1 MVFWLLLLLLGIFT
15 YLALRQNVSQLTAT
29 PVWILWLVIMTPA
42 LIWGI
47 WVGLYGQNEPI
58 PPALV
63 MVPFILC
70 PLFYFSLVQQGRKRQ
85 DKHPTREAGN
95 DPKEGLV
102 EPNPM
107 GPREKKSRV
116 RPIDSAEE
124 ANLRNCFPWTVY
136 HLRNLEFR
144 AQAVICR
151 GQLRSQPE
159 IAYKTIREK
168 IEETF
173 GDRFLVVFQN
183 SLQGKPFFAI
193 VPNPYRENIETTL
206 ASRAT
211 ISPIWL
217 FGLLLVALFTTTKVG
232 CVEIAGISEAALQS
246 NPKLLQEGLSYAI
259 PLIAILGVRELGHY
273 LMAQFYKIKATLPLF
288 IPIPFLPGTLGAYIQ
303 IRSPIPNRKV
313 LFDLNAAGP
322 VVGFL
327 ITVPLLIWGLANSAV
342 VPLSESSGIFSID
355 SLNPSFSFLLT
366 LLSKLALGSQLTL
379 DKAIDLHPVA
389 TAAYVGLMVSAFH
402 LIPVGSLGGGHIV
415 HAMFGQRTSMGIGQ
429 IARFLFLILSFVRKE
444 FLFLAIFLFLWPL
457 NDEPALND
465 VSELDN
471 KRDLMGL
478 LLLGLLAAI
487 FLPVPKAVIQWL
499 F

>member
-1 MVFWLLLLLLGIFT
+1 MVFWLLLLLLGIITFSI
-15 YLALRQNVSQLTAT
+15 LQRSVSQFTTT

-58 PPALV
+58 PPVLII
-63 MVPFILC
+63 VPFILC
-70 PLFYFSLVQQGRKRQ
+70 PLFYLSLVQQGRKRQ
-85 DKHPTREAGN
+85 DKQPTGEAGS

-102 EPNPM
+102 KQNSLGPKEQNP
-107 GPREKKSRV
+107 GV

-151 GQLRSQPE
+151 GKLRSQPE

-183 SLQGKPFFAI
+183 SLQGKPFFAL
-193 VPNPYRENIETTL
+193 VPNPYRDNLETTL
-206 ASRAT
+206 ASKAT
-211 ISPIWL
+211 IGPVWV
-217 FGLLLVALFTTTKVG
+217 FALLLVTLFTTTKVG
-232 CVEIAGISEAALQS
+232 TVEMAGISEAALQS
-246 NPKLLQEGLSYAI
+246 NPKLLLEGLSYAI
-259 PLIAILGVRELGHY
+259 PLIAILGVREGAHY

-288 IPIPFLPGTLGAYIQ
+288 IPIPFFLGTLGAYIQ

-313 LFDLNAAGP
+313 LFDLYVARP
-322 VVGFL
+322 ILGFL

-342 VPLSESSGIFSID
+342 VPLSESSGIFNID
-355 SLNPSFSFLLT
+355 SFDPSFSFLLT
-366 LLSKLALGSQLTL
+366 LLSKFALGSQFTL
-379 DKAIDLHPVA
+379 DKAIDLHPGA
-389 TAAYVGLMVSAFH
+389 AAAYVGLMLTAFY
-402 LIPVGSLGGGHIV
+402 LIPVGSLDGGHIV

-444 FLFLAIFLFLWPL
+444 FLYLAIVLFLLPL

-478 LLLGLLAAI
+478 LLLGLLAAL